1 MTDSL
6 YIGYV
11 MQQAAEIRHPPFD
24 GPANHVRHVVHKL
37 LDHGHR
43 VRVLAGLDGQIWHSD
58 DLITFKPV
66 RIKKTDQGLSRK
78 IEGGIRR
85 IQKELSLPYA
95 GWFES
100 RRFAATILQ
109 ELNEANLL
117 YERMSWMGYGAGLA
131 AQSMGIPLVLEF
143 NGDHLHD
150 LEAKGIAP
158 KGLQRH
164 LSMMLMNEA
173 VKRSSHTIA
182 SGKGWN
188 DQFIRRY
195 KVSPD
200 QVTTIENG
208 TTLVELLQQKDLRA
222 FSSSIESNELN
233 IVYLGGFFPW
243 HGVEI
248 LIRAFTRLLQQGIQA
263 RLTLIGAGTNLKS
276 CQELVQSSG
285 IEMSVKFTGQLSAEQ
300 YAPYLA
306 SADIGVSPYCGWK
319 EYSGMKLFDYK
330 AAGLAII
337 ASGENGQPDTLEHG
351 QTGWIVPPCD
361 ENALVK
367 ALQLF
372 ANDHQFRRSIGQAAR
387 IDAEKHHS
395 WDHTVERIEQIAY
408 RLIAKKRKNG

>member
-1 MTDSL
+1 MTDPL

-11 MQQAAEIRHPPFD
+11 MQQGAEIRQPPFD

-43 VRVLAGLDGQIWHSD
+43 VRILVGLQGQIWRSD
-58 DLITFKPV
+58 DLLTFEPV
-66 RIKKTDQGLSRK
+66 IVKKTDQGLPRK

-85 IQKELSLPYA
+85 IQKELNLPYA

-100 RRFAATILQ
+100 RRFAEAICQ
-109 ELNEANLL
+109 ELNEVDLL

-131 AQSMGIPLVLEF
+131 AQSLGIPLVLEF

-150 LEAKGIAP
+150 LEAKGLAP
-158 KGLQRH
+158 KGLQRN
-164 LSMMLMNEA
+164 LSMMMMSRA
-173 VKRSSHTIA
+173 VKRSAHTIA

-200 QVTTIENG
+200 RVTTVENG
-208 TTLVELLQQKDLRA
+208 TTLVEALKREDLRA
-222 FSSSIESNELN
+222 FSSHNETDTLN
-233 IVYLGGFFPW
+233 IIYLGGFYPW

-248 LIRAFTRLLQQGIQA
+248 LIRAFSRLRQQGLQS
-263 RLTLIGAGTNLKS
+263 RLTLIGVGANLKS
-276 CQELVQSSG
+276 CQDLVQNLG
-285 IEMSVKFTGQLSAEQ
+285 IEMWVKFTGQLSAEQ

-306 SADIGVSPYCGWK
+306 AADIGVSPYCGWK

-330 AAGLAII
+330 AAGLAVI
-337 ASGENGQPDTLEHG
+337 ASGENGQPDTLVHG

-361 ENALVK
+361 EDALLE

-372 ANDHQFRRSIGQAAR
+372 TRDHQLRRSIGQTAR
-387 IDAEKHHS
+387 IDAEKRHG
-395 WDHTVERIEQIAY
+395 WDHTVDQIEEIIHS
-408 RLIAKKRKNG
+408 LIGTKKTQ